1 VRGEREAV
9 MGHGIF
15 EQGVLDWSASRGR
28 GEHNRREFHTPLIF
42 GCMKVDRI
50 VYWPC

>member
-9 MGHGIF
+9 MRHGVF

-28 GEHNRREFHTPLIF
+28 GEHDRRDFNTPLSF
-42 GCMKVDRI
+42 DVCK
-50 VYWPC
+50 